1 LTLGDI
7 VATQWI
13 RHGGNYLYL
22 FVIIFYFIGMIFL
35 INSYKTEDIPVASII
50 LVIFNVVILLFVGV
64 LVFGERI
71 SFGKVLG
78 IVLCFISIFLLE
90 FGKKKK
96 VFVE

>member
-1 LTLGDI
+1 
-7 VATQWI
+7 
-13 RHGGNYLYL
+13 
-22 FVIIFYFIGMIFL
+22 MIFL